1 MPRGLKELN
10 LSNNPNLHQDTYK
23 VLSEEVLE
31 SPACK
36 MEKLI
41 LEGCKIND
49 EGVRPLA
56 RALEYNNSLKYLDLS
71 KNFIRE

>member
-1 MPRGLKELN
+1 
-10 LSNNPNLHQDTYK
+10 
-23 VLSEEVLE
+23 
-31 SPACK
+31 